1 MIFRSGAGEMLLVLV
16 SQPAPKAPVPRKIRP
31 EQLRISRSRQH
42 PVVVGAYEV
51 FEQGRVIDQG
61 FLKPGK
67 QRLVD
72 VVVTKSQLEPALKL
86 ANQLFL
92 KLEAAGHRVMFAP
105 SDRTYAR
112 VSFDEHEHPPKKPK
126 HRYPAL
132 WSPSKPT
139 VVFVGTVA
147 IGLTL
152 FEMTEELEARN
163 INGEHIPT
171 SKNSSQQLRRLS
183 SAWNWTTRMDFA
195 TGRLCIRAFS
205 PYPGAGWSQSWK
217 EIKQS
222 SLRGQLDEIVQQL
235 TDAAP
240 VIARLVEKAEE
251 QARIWREQLRRL
263 EERERIRRQNEAR
276 EQARADL
283 LSAIKQ
289 WDDIKRIQAF
299 FSDAE
304 SSVSNLPEAER
315 CIAMDKLA
323 QARELVGELDPL
335 QALLEWK
342 GPLER

>member
-1 MIFRSGAGEMLLVLV
+1 M
-16 SQPAPKAPVPRKIRP
+16 
-31 EQLRISRSRQH
+31 
-42 PVVVGAYEV
+42 
-51 FEQGRVIDQG
+51 
-61 FLKPGK
+61 
-67 QRLVD
+67 D
-72 VVVTKSQLEPALKL
+72 VVVTKPQLESALKL

-112 VSFDEHEHPPKKPK
+112 DSFDEHEHPPKKPK
-126 HRYPAL
+126 HRHPAL

-152 FEMTEELEARN
+152 FEMTEELEARY
-163 INGEHIPT
+163 IDGEYIPT
-171 SKNSSQQLRRLS
+171 SKIPSQQLRRLS
-183 SAWNWTTRMDFA
+183 STWNWATRMDFA

-205 PYPGAGWSQSWK
+205 PYPGADWSQSWK

-222 SLRGQLDEIVQQL
+222 PLRGQLDDIVQQL

-240 VIARLVEKAEE
+240 LVARLVEEAEE
-251 QARIWREQLRRL
+251 RARIRQQEGMEQIRRR
-263 EERERIRRQNEAR
+263 EERERIRLQNEAR

-335 QALLEWK
+335 QVLLEWK
-342 GPLER
+342 GPRER

>member
-1 MIFRSGAGEMLLVLV
+1 
-16 SQPAPKAPVPRKIRP
+16 
-31 EQLRISRSRQH
+31 
-42 PVVVGAYEV
+42 
-51 FEQGRVIDQG
+51 
-61 FLKPGK
+61 
-67 QRLVD
+67 
-72 VVVTKSQLEPALKL
+72 
-86 ANQLFL
+86 
-92 KLEAAGHRVMFAP
+92 MFAP

-112 VSFDEHEHPPKKPK
+112 ASFDEHEHPPKKPM
-126 HRYPAL
+126 HRHPAL

-152 FEMTEELEARN
+152 FEMTEELEARY
-163 INGEHIPT
+163 IDGKYIPT
-171 SKNSSQQLRRLS
+171 SKIPSQQMRRLS
-183 SAWNWTTRMDFA
+183 PTWNWSTRMDFA

-205 PYPGAGWSQSWK
+205 PYPWTDWSQSWK
-217 EIKQS
+217 EAKQG

-240 VIARLVEKAEE
+240 VIARLVEEAEE
-251 QARIWREQLRRL
+251 QARIRQQEWKEQICRL
-263 EERERIRRQNEAR
+263 EERQQVRRENEAR

-304 SSVSNLPEAER
+304 SSASNLPEAER

-342 GPLER
+342 GPRERL